1 VWVVRQG
8 DKPVLRFS
16 DEIAA
21 EMEKNGWHAHLS
33 MSHARTHAT
42 AVVVLEQR

>member
-1 VWVVRQG
+1 MRQG
-8 DKPVLRFS
+8 DKPVLMFA

-21 EMEKNGWHAHLS
+21 EMNKNSWHAHLS

-42 AVVVLEQR
+42 AVVVLEQL

>member
-1 VWVVRQG
+1 MMEPEVEYV
-8 DKPVLRFS
+8 D
-16 DEIAA
+16 IAA
-21 EMEKNGWHAHLS
+21 EMEKNGWHTHLS